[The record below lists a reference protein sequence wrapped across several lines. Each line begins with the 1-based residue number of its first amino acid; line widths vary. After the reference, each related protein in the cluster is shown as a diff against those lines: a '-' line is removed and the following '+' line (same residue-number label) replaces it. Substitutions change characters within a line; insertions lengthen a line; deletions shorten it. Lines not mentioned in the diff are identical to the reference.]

1 MPLGNPAPDN
11 PLPPTRHDAAYGRRA
26 ALGKALLGIGMFR
39 AGAARAQVQAPTP
52 RPVRLMALGD
62 SLTAGYGLPPGQ
74 GFVPQL
80 QAALAARPGA
90 HRPVRV
96 LDAGVSGDT
105 TAGGLARLDWA
116 LAEAPDCVLV
126 ELGGNDGLRGLPTDR
141 MAQALESILS
151 RLERRGVPTLLA
163 GMHAPPNLG
172 ADYGRA
178 FHAVFTEAAAR
189 RPDVIFMPFFLEGVA
204 GERALN
210 QPDGI
215 HPNAQGVAEMIRQI
229 LPSVAALL
237 ALVPPL
243 PGAPRTGG

>member
-39 AGAARAQVQAPTP
+39 AGAARAQVQAPSP

-126 ELGGNDGLRGLPTDR
+126 ELGGNDGLRGLPPEGSYRNLAAILDR
-141 MAQALESILS
+141 LAARNL
-151 RLERRGVPTLLA
+151 PALLA
-163 GMHAPPNLG
+163 GMLAPPNLG
-172 ADYGRA
+172 ADYGREFA
-178 FHAVFTEAAAR
+178 AVFAR
-189 RPDVIFMPFFLEGVA
+189 LARERPAVVFYPFFLEGVA
-204 GERALN
+204 GDPALN
-210 QPDGI
+210 QPDRI
-215 HPNAQGVAEMIRQI
+215 HPNAAGVAEIVRRI
-229 LPSVAALL
+229 LPAVAALL